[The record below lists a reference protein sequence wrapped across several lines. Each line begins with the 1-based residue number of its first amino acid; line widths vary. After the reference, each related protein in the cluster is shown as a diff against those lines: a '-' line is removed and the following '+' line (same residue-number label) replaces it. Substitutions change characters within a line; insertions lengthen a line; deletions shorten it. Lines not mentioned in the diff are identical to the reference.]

1 MVMEHLA
8 VPAALVEQ
16 AAMEL
21 PVEQEIQVVQV
32 VPAHLVVLVELAAMA
47 V

>member
-1 MVMEHLA
+1 MEHLA
-8 VPAALVEQ
+8 VPVELVEQ

-32 VPAHLVVLVELAAMA
+32 VMARPAVPVELAAMA